1 MAEEK
6 QDGTRDQL
14 QLALERTFLAHE
26 RTLMAW
32 VRTATSLITFGFTL
46 YKYFYYLHEQD
57 PLRHPQRILGAR
69 TYGLLMI
76 VVGMLTLVLAAWQH
90 RQQIAPLRAQYH
102 NAPLSLSLLV
112 ASLIAGLGLVA
123 IVAAAFGV

>member
-1 MAEEK
+1 MAEEP
-6 QDGTRDQL
+6 QGSPPDQL

-32 VRTATSLITFGFTL
+32 VRTATSLITFGFTM

-57 PLRHPQRILGAR
+57 PARHPQRLLGAR
-69 TYGLLMI
+69 TYGMLMI
-76 VVGMLTLVLAAWQH
+76 TVGLVTLALAAWQH
-90 RQQIAPLRAQYH
+90 RQQVTHLRMQYRHAPM
-102 NAPLSLSLLV
+102 SLSLLV
-112 ASLIAGLGLVA
+112 AVLIAGLGLIA